1 MTPIHPDQRERS
13 RVHRWDSPARRA
25 VLGLLVTVP
34 VLGLA
39 GWATAAAA
47 PGAARPAVIGCA
59 VVAGALV
66 SAAVAAAAHRGAALA
81 RAAMAL
87 RALEFRAAQA
97 EARAAEAGAI
107 AETNRLAA
115 ERAEA
120 EVRELRERA
129 AASERRAA
137 AAEQQAAASAQRTAA
152 AERDLGHTV
161 GTALPAL
168 VEQLRG
174 RVPVEEA
181 LAGIGQPATGP
192 LRDLLRTVGGELSRE
207 RQKRTEMVAAFRSI
221 AGRLQALVAG
231 NLARLRE
238 MQDRY
243 EADALDDLFQL
254 DSTTSQTGRM
264 ADRVAVLTG
273 ALSGKHWPRPIV
285 IWRVL
290 RAATSRIEGLERVEI
305 RCTSEQAVVG
315 AAAEKVITLLA
326 ELIDNAVSFSP
337 PSTLVNVYVQEV
349 PRGLAVEIAD
359 SGLAMRPDMLARA
372 QQAVADD
379 PSSMLKLS
387 GTRQGLLVVGM
398 IARKF
403 GLRVRYQSS
412 ATGGTAVT
420 VLIPQQLLTEP
431 RADHHAPDHDA
442 PGHEAPGHEASGHDA
457 VGHHTAA
464 PPLPSRRPPSR
475 SRPEEPS
482 GERSEEPS
490 EERSGAHPL
499 TPEGLP
505 RRRRKQVETGTE
517 RGAEPPAPPPPV
529 RKKPAEAGNRFGSFH
544 TAVKQDR
551 TRTTPRSEG
560 TTS

>member
-1 MTPIHPDQRERS
+1 MTPIHPDQRQRS
-13 RVHRWDSPARRA
+13 RAREGNSPAGRA
-25 VLGLLVTVP
+25 LLGLLVTVP
-34 VLGLA
+34 VLGIA
-39 GWATAAAA
+39 GWAAAVAV
-47 PGAARPAVIGCA
+47 PGAARSVVIGCA
-59 VVAGALV
+59 VVAGVLV
-66 SAAVAAAAHRGAALA
+66 SAAVAAAAHRGAALV
-81 RAAMAL
+81 RAESAV

-107 AETNRLAA
+107 AETNRLTA
-115 ERAEA
+115 ERAEV
-120 EVRELRERA
+120 EIRELRDRVAASERQVAAVERQA

-137 AAEQQAAASAQRTAA
+137 TV
-152 AERDLGHTV
+152 ERDLDHTV

-174 RVPVEEA
+174 RVPVDQA
-181 LAGIGQPATGP
+181 LAGIERPVTGP
-192 LRDLLRTVGGELSRE
+192 LRALLESVGGELSRE
-207 RQKRTEMVAAFRSI
+207 RQRRTEMVAAFRSV

-243 EADALDDLFQL
+243 DADALDDLFQL

-264 ADRVAVLTG
+264 ADRIAVLTG

-305 RCTSEQAVVG
+305 RCSSEQAVVG

-337 PSTLVNVYVQEV
+337 PSTAVNVYVQEV
-349 PRGLAVEIAD
+349 PRGIAVEIAD
-359 SGLAMRPDMLARA
+359 SGLAMQPDMLARA

-412 ATGGTAVT
+412 ATGGTSVT

-431 RADHHAPDHDA
+431 RAEHHAPEHHVPEHRGPEHRA
-442 PGHEAPGHEASGHDA
+442 PGHHA
-457 VGHHTAA
+457 AA
-464 PPLPSRRPPSR
+464 PVLPSRRSPSPP
-475 SRPEEPS
+475 PHEKPHEK
-482 GERSEEPS
+482 PS

-499 TPEGLP
+499 TAEGLP

-517 RGAEPPAPPPPV
+517 RGAAPPAPPPPV

>member
-34 VLGLA
+34 VLGIA
-39 GWATAAAA
+39 GWAAAAAA
-47 PGAARPAVIGCA
+47 PDAARPAVIGCA
-59 VVAGALV
+59 VVAGVLV
-66 SAAVAAAAHRGAALA
+66 GAAVAAAAHRGAALA
-81 RAAMAL
+81 RAAMAV

-97 EARAAEAGAI
+97 ESRAAEAGAI

-137 AAEQQAAASAQRTAA
+137 AAEQQAAA

-181 LAGIGQPATGP
+181 LTGIGQPATGP

-264 ADRVAVLTG
+264 ADRIAVLTG

-372 QQAVADD
+372 QQAVTDD

-403 GLRVRYQSS
+403 GLLVRYQSS

-431 RADHHAPDHDA
+431 RAEHD
-442 PGHEAPGHEASGHDA
+442 APGHEASGHETSGHDA
-457 VGHHTAA
+457 PGHHTAA

-475 SRPEEPS
+475 PWSPPEEPS
-482 GERSEEPS
+482 DERPGKGS

-517 RGAEPPAPPPPV
+517 RGAEPPAPPSPV
-529 RKKPAEAGNRFGSFH
+529 RKKPAEAGDRFGSFH

>member
-1 MTPIHPDQRERS
+1 MTPIHLDQRERS
-13 RVHRWDSPARRA
+13 SARQWNSPTKRA
-25 VLGLLVTVP
+25 LLGLLMTVP
-34 VLGLA
+34 VLGIA

-47 PGAARPAVIGCA
+47 PDAARPAVIGCA
-59 VVAGALV
+59 AVAGVLV
-66 SAAVAAAAHRGAALA
+66 CAAVAAAAHRGAALA
-81 RAAMAL
+81 RA
-87 RALEFRAAQA
+87 
-97 EARAAEAGAI
+97 
-107 AETNRLAA
+107 
-115 ERAEA
+115 EA
-120 EVRELRERA
+120 EIRELRGLAAGAERRA
-129 AASERRAA
+129 ADAEQRSTASEERAA
-137 AAEQQAAASAQRTAA
+137 AAEQRAAAV
-152 AERDLGHTV
+152 ERDLDHAV

-174 RVPVEEA
+174 RVPADQA
-181 LAGIGQPATGP
+181 LAGIERPAGGP
-192 LRDLLRTVGGELSRE
+192 LRTLLETVGGELSRE
-207 RQKRTEMVAAFRSI
+207 RGRRTEMVAAFRSI

-264 ADRVAVLTG
+264 ADRIAVLTG

-305 RCTSEQAVVG
+305 RCSSEQAVVG

-337 PSTLVNVYVQEV
+337 PSTVVNVYVQEV

-359 SGLAMRPDMLARA
+359 SGLAMQPDMLARA
-372 QQAVADD
+372 QQAVTDD

-403 GLRVRYQSS
+403 GLRVSYQSS

-431 RADHHAPDHDA
+431 RADHHAPEHHAPEHDA
-442 PGHEAPGHEASGHDA
+442 PADHAPAAHSPVRRA
-457 VGHHTAA
+457 AA
-464 PPLPSRRPPSR
+464 PPLPTRRPS
-475 SRPEEPS
+475 SRPEEE
-482 GERSEEPS
+482 GDGGRS
-490 EERSGAHPL
+490 L

-505 RRRRKQVETGTE
+505 RRRRKQVETGTG
-517 RGAEPPAPPPPV
+517 RDAEPVTPPPSPV

-551 TRTTPRSEG
+551 TRTTSRSEG

>member
-13 RVHRWDSPARRA
+13 RARRWNSPAKRA
-25 VLGLLVTVP
+25 LLGLLVAAP
-34 VLGLA
+34 VLGIA
-39 GWATAAAA
+39 GWTAAAA
-47 PGAARPAVIGCA
+47 APEAARPAVAGCA
-59 VVAGALV
+59 VAAGALV
-66 SAAVAAAAHRGAALA
+66 SAAVAAAAHRGAAL
-81 RAAMAL
+81 RH
-87 RALEFRAAQA
+87 AQ
-97 EARAAEAGAI
+97 
-107 AETNRLAA
+107 
-115 ERAEA
+115 A
-120 EVRELRERA
+120 EVRELRARVASSEQRAASAEQRA
-129 AASERRAA
+129 AASE
-137 AAEQQAAASAQRTAA
+137 QRVAA
-152 AERDLGHTV
+152 AERELDHTV

-174 RVPVEEA
+174 RVPADQA
-181 LAGIGQPATGP
+181 LAGIERPATGP
-192 LRDLLRTVGGELSRE
+192 LRALLETMGGELSRE

-264 ADRVAVLTG
+264 ADRIAVLTG

-337 PSTLVNVYVQEV
+337 PSTAVNVYVQEV
-349 PRGLAVEIAD
+349 PRGIAVEIAD
-359 SGLAMRPDMLARA
+359 SGLAMQPDMLARA
-372 QQAVADD
+372 QQAVAAD

-403 GLRVRYQSS
+403 GLRVSYQSS

-431 RADHHAPDHDA
+431 RADHHAPDHHA
-442 PGHEAPGHEASGHDA
+442 PD
-457 VGHHTAA
+457 HHTSDLHASDHHATVRPKAA
-464 PPLPSRRPPSR
+464 PPLPSRRPT
-475 SRPEEPS
+475 SRPS
-482 GERSEEPS
+482 PS

-505 RRRRKQVETGTE
+505 RRRRKQVETGSE
-517 RGAEPPAPPPPV
+517 RAAEPPAPPPPV
-529 RKKPAEAGNRFGSFH
+529 RKKPVEAGNRFGSFH

-560 TTS
+560 TT

>member
-1 MTPIHPDQRERS
+1 M
-13 RVHRWDSPARRA
+13 
-25 VLGLLVTVP
+25 LGLLVTVP
-34 VLGLA
+34 VLGIA
-39 GWATAAAA
+39 GWAAAVAV
-47 PGAARPAVIGCA
+47 PGAARSAVIGCA
-59 VVAGALV
+59 VVAGVLV
-66 SAAVAAAAHRGAALA
+66 SAAVAAAAHRGAALV
-81 RAAMAL
+81 RAESAV

-107 AETNRLAA
+107 AETNRLTA

-120 EVRELRERA
+120 EIRELRDRVAASEQQVAAVERQA
-129 AASERRAA
+129 AAS
-137 AAEQQAAASAQRTAA
+137 EQQAAASEQRAA
-152 AERDLGHTV
+152 AVERDLDHSV

-174 RVPVEEA
+174 RVPVDQA
-181 LAGIGQPATGP
+181 LAGIERPATGP
-192 LRDLLRTVGGELSRE
+192 LRALLESVGGELSRE
-207 RQKRTEMVAAFRSI
+207 RQRRTEMVAAFRSV

-243 EADALDDLFQL
+243 DADALDDLFQL

-264 ADRVAVLTG
+264 ADRIAVLTG

-305 RCTSEQAVVG
+305 RCSSEQAVVG

-337 PSTLVNVYVQEV
+337 PSTAVNVYVQEV
-349 PRGLAVEIAD
+349 PRGIAVEIAD
-359 SGLAMRPDMLARA
+359 SGLAMQPDMLARA

-412 ATGGTAVT
+412 ATGGTSVT

-431 RADHHAPDHDA
+431 RAEHHAPEHHAPEHRAPDGHA
-442 PGHEAPGHEASGHDA
+442 PGHRAPDGHAPGHRTASP
-457 VGHHTAA
+457 V
-464 PPLPSRRPPSR
+464 LPSRRPPSPPPHEKPHEKPR
-475 SRPEEPS
+475 
-482 GERSEEPS
+482 EEPS

-499 TPEGLP
+499 TAEGLP

-517 RGAEPPAPPPPV
+517 RGAAPPAPPPPV

>member
-1 MTPIHPDQRERS
+1 
-13 RVHRWDSPARRA
+13 
-25 VLGLLVTVP
+25 
-34 VLGLA
+34 
-39 GWATAAAA
+39 
-47 PGAARPAVIGCA
+47 
-59 VVAGALV
+59 
-66 SAAVAAAAHRGAALA
+66 GAALR
-81 RAAMAL
+81 RA
-87 RALEFRAAQA
+87 Q
-97 EARAAEAGAI
+97 
-107 AETNRLAA
+107 
-115 ERAEA
+115 A
-120 EVRELRERA
+120 EVRELRARVAASEQRAASAEQRA
-129 AASERRAA
+129 AASERRI
-137 AAEQQAAASAQRTAA
+137 AA
-152 AERDLGHTV
+152 AERELDHTV

-174 RVPVEEA
+174 RVPADQA
-181 LAGIGQPATGP
+181 LAGIERPATGP
-192 LRDLLRTVGGELSRE
+192 LRALLETMGGELSRE

-254 DSTTSQTGRM
+254 DSTASQTGRM
-264 ADRVAVLTG
+264 ADRIAVLTG

-290 RAATSRIEGLERVEI
+290 RAATSRIEGLERVQI

-337 PSTLVNVYVQEV
+337 PSTAVNVYVQEV
-349 PRGLAVEIAD
+349 PRGIAVEIAD
-359 SGLAMRPDMLARA
+359 SGLAMQPDMLARA
-372 QQAVADD
+372 QQAVAAD

-403 GLRVRYQSS
+403 GLRVSYQAS

-431 RADHHAPDHDA
+431 RADHHAP
-442 PGHEAPGHEASGHDA
+442 
-457 VGHHTAA
+457 GHHAAVAPTPERRASVRPNAA
-464 PPLPSRRPPSR
+464 PPLPSRRPPS
-475 SRPEEPS
+475 PP
-482 GERSEEPS
+482 P

-505 RRRRKQVETGTE
+505 RRRRKQVESGTE
-517 RGAEPPAPPPPV
+517 RAAQPPAPPPPV

-560 TTS
+560 TT

>member
-1 MTPIHPDQRERS
+1 MTPILPDQRQWS
-13 RVHRWDSPARRA
+13 RAGRGNSPAKRA
-25 VLGLLVTVP
+25 LLGLLVTVP
-34 VLGLA
+34 VLGIA
-39 GWATAAAA
+39 GWAAAAA
-47 PGAARPAVIGCA
+47 ASDAARPAVIRCA
-59 VVAGALV
+59 LVAGALV
-66 SAAVAAAAHRGAALA
+66 AAAVAAAAHRGAALA
-81 RAAMAL
+81 RAESAV
-87 RALEFRAAQA
+87 RALEIRAAQA

-115 ERAEA
+115 ERADA
-120 EVRELRERA
+120 EVGELRDRA
-129 AASERRAA
+129 AASEQRAVAAEQRAA
-137 AAEQQAAASAQRTAA
+137 ASEQRTAA
-152 AERDLGHTV
+152 AERDLDHAV

-168 VEQLRG
+168 VNELRG
-174 RVPVEEA
+174 RVPVDQA
-181 LAGIGQPATGP
+181 LAGIDRPATGP
-192 LRDLLRTVGGELSRE
+192 LRGLLETVGGELSRE

-243 EADALDDLFQL
+243 ESDALDDLFQL
-254 DSTTSQTGRM
+254 DGTSSQTGRM
-264 ADRVAVLTG
+264 ADRIAILTG

-305 RCTSEQAVVG
+305 RCSSEQAVVG

-337 PSTLVNVYVQEV
+337 PSTAVNVYVQEV

-359 SGLAMRPDMLARA
+359 SGLAMQPDMLARA
-372 QQAVADD
+372 QQAVAED

-403 GLRVRYQSS
+403 GLRVSYRSS

-431 RADHHAPDHDA
+431 RAEHH
-442 PGHEAPGHEASGHDA
+442 
-457 VGHHTAA
+457 VAA
-464 PPLPSRRPPSR
+464 PPLPSRTPLSR
-475 SRPEEPS
+475 SWPPS
-482 GERSEEPS
+482 GERAG
-490 EERSGAHPL
+490 ERSGERAGDHPL

-505 RRRRKQVETGTE
+505 RRRRKQVETGAE
-517 RGAEPPAPPPPV
+517 RGAEPSAPPPPV

-551 TRTTPRSEG
+551 TRTTPRPEG
-560 TTS
+560 TAS

>member
-1 MTPIHPDQRERS
+1 MTPIHPDQRDRS
-13 RVHRWDSPARRA
+13 RARRWNSPAKRA
-25 VLGLLVTVP
+25 LLGLLVAAP
-34 VLGLA
+34 VLGIA
-39 GWATAAAA
+39 GWTAAAA
-47 PGAARPAVIGCA
+47 APEAARPAMAGCA
-59 VVAGALV
+59 VAAGALV
-66 SAAVAAAAHRGAALA
+66 SATAAAAAHRGAALR
-81 RAAMAL
+81 RAQG
-87 RALEFRAAQA
+87 E
-97 EARAAEAGAI
+97 I
-107 AETNRLAA
+107 
-115 ERAEA
+115 
-120 EVRELRERA
+120 RELRARVATSEQRAAAAEQRA
-129 AASERRAA
+129 AASERRI
-137 AAEQQAAASAQRTAA
+137 AA
-152 AERDLGHTV
+152 AERELDHTV

-174 RVPVEEA
+174 RVPEDQA
-181 LAGIGQPATGP
+181 LAGIERPATGP
-192 LRDLLRTVGGELSRE
+192 LRALLETMGGELSRE

-264 ADRVAVLTG
+264 ADRIAILTG

-290 RAATSRIEGLERVEI
+290 RAATSRIEGLERVQI
-305 RCTSEQAVVG
+305 RCTSELAVVG

-337 PSTLVNVYVQEV
+337 PSTAVHVYVQEV
-349 PRGLAVEIAD
+349 PRGIAVEIAD
-359 SGLAMRPDMLARA
+359 SGLAMQPDMLARA
-372 QQAVADD
+372 QQAVAAD

-403 GLRVRYQSS
+403 GLRVSYQAS

-431 RADHHAPDHDA
+431 RADHHAP
-442 PGHEAPGHEASGHDA
+442 GHHAT
-457 VGHHTAA
+457 VGHAPERRATVRPNAA

-475 SRPEEPS
+475 PS
-482 GERSEEPS
+482 PSQERTEARSED
-490 EERSGAHPL
+490 RSGTHSL

-505 RRRRKQVETGTE
+505 RRRRKQVESGTE
-517 RGAEPPAPPPPV
+517 RAAQPPAPPPPV
-529 RKKPAEAGNRFGSFH
+529 RKKRAEAAGNRFGSFH

-560 TTS
+560 TT